1 MEEIV
6 KDRKMNIEIALVL
19 EVLTVVHQID
29 LVMKDKEIV
38 MMILIAKTTLYVDE
52 NIVFIIFIQL
62 SSPIVVK
69 FKENTTSN
77 ANCSK
82 SYSWIK
88 LTDYF
93 PLFCFSNIPFSSSFI
108 HYHNIITIPI
118 WFISSP
124 V

>member
-19 EVLTVVHQID
+19 EVPTVVHQID

-38 MMILIAKTTLYVDE
+38 MMILIAKMILYVDE

-77 ANCSK
+77 AN
-82 SYSWIK
+82 
-88 LTDYF
+88 
-93 PLFCFSNIPFSSSFI
+93 
-108 HYHNIITIPI
+108 
-118 WFISSP
+118 
-124 V
+124 